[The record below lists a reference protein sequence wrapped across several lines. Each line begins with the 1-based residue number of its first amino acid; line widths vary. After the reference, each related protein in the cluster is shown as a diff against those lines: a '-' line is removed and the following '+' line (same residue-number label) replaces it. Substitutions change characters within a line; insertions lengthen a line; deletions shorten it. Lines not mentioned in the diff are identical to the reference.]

1 MQEQPLKQGFVI
13 TGLKPYYNAKAK
25 LPNKRFPITCK
36 NVALPLCDP
45 EIIKKAI
52 NNTLAE
58 IEGVRSEYNEKK
70 FMWTL
75 EYGTKPLEYTI
86 DKADYKLRRIIEH
99 KKYAAIMAASFALE
113 KFPHNA
119 DHFDHNFDDDY
130 LPPPIPFFANGKW
143 CSLQIYLTYDEEK
156 NIILVEFNRYNGDHA
171 SYYFVA
177 NTIDSVLKAP
187 TFVNWIKRSNYL
199 MFVEGIEYFPINPV
213 LKYLCDEMV
222 QREICSHL

>member
-1 MQEQPLKQGFVI
+1 MQQQQQPLKPGFVI
-13 TGLKPYYNAKAK
+13 TGLKPYFNAKAK
-25 LPNKRFPITCK
+25 LPNKRFPVTGKHIE
-36 NVALPLCDP
+36 LPLCDP

-58 IEGVRSEYNEKK
+58 IEGVRGEYNEKK
-70 FMWTL
+70 CMWTL
-75 EYGTKPLEYTI
+75 EYGTKPLELTI
-86 DKADYKLRRIIEH
+86 DKADYKLRRIIED
-99 KKYAAIMAASFALE
+99 KKYAAIMAASVALE

-119 DHFDHNFDDDY
+119 HVFDDDE

-156 NIILVEFNRYNGDHA
+156 NVILVEFNRYNGDHA

-177 NTIDSVLKAP
+177 NIIDSVLKVP
-187 TFVNWIKRSNYL
+187 RFVNWIKRVNYL
-199 MFVEGIEYFPINPV
+199 MFVEGIEYFPTNPV

-222 QREICSHL
+222 QREICSQL